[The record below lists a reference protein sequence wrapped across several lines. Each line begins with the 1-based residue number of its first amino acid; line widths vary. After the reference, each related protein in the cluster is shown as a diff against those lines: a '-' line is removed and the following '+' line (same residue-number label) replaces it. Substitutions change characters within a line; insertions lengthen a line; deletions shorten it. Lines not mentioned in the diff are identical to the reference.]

1 MLVGTAAS
9 HLDLTK
15 NPCARS
21 LSEAAGKTLQQQC
34 TEKGPVAEAD
44 IAVIDKTGRLKCEA
58 AVFAVCPQW
67 DNGNGKEV

>member
-1 MLVGTAAS
+1 MVGTAAS
-9 HLDLTK
+9 DLDLTK

-34 TEKGPVAEAD
+34 TKKGPVAEGD
-44 IAVIDKTGRLKCEA
+44 IAVIDKTGSLKCDV

-67 DNGNGKEV
+67 NNGKGKEV